1 MPGLTT
7 AGLGLLTLIGSGVLP
22 AYMWFTDEDSVRND
36 LLSKT
41 ANPKSGVFPLNPVD
55 KFRAEQSGFG
65 EGYSSLQ
72 EAIATEKDLLQK
84 KQWAKDGDKQKY
96 FADINAEIY
105 KNSPQGLQQKAANDL
120 ARGKLGMEFNL
131 AQSDRA
137 AANQNA
143 LRQYNLDK
151 IALQNQANSYKDN
164 YQFKLQELDLMR
176 QRDQMA
182 YDQFLEREKFRKE
195 ERRQKRMDALL
206 LALTGLTSDSI
217 RYL

>member
-1 MPGLTT
+1 MGGLTT
-7 AGLGLLTLIGSGVLP
+7 AGLGLLTLIGSGALP

-41 ANPKSGVFPLNPVD
+41 ANPQSGVFPLNPVD
-55 KFRAEQSGFG
+55 KFRAERSGFG

-72 EAIATEKDLLQK
+72 EAIATEKDLLEK
-84 KQWAKDGDKQKY
+84 KEWAKEREKRKY
-96 FADINAEIY
+96 QAITDADIY
-105 KNSPQGLQQKAANDL
+105 KLTPQFDQQKRANEL
-120 ARGKLGMEFNL
+120 LLGKLGMEFNL
-131 AQSDRA
+131 AQSDRQ

-182 YDQFLEREKFRKE
+182 YDQFMETEKFRKE